1 MGRLMLTSFNEPQVN
16 ALVFSVH
23 LHAKEHISHR
33 HEINTLIIHNLLS
46 SFAASASGIN
56 SFLVGNV

>member
-23 LHAKEHISHR
+23 LQAEEHVSYR
-33 HEINTLIIHNLLS
+33 YEINTLIVHNPLS
-46 SFAASASGIN
+46 SF
-56 SFLVGNV
+56 